1 MDTFLAFAERV
12 GVPTFLCCVVV
23 YRIENR
29 LEHLTTAIIDLARHN
44 ACPLTK
50 EN

>member
-1 MDTFLAFAERV
+1 MDAFLTFAERV

-23 YRIENR
+23 YRIETR
-29 LEHLTTAIIDLARHN
+29 LEHLTTAIIDMARRN
-44 ACPLTK
+44 ACPLAK